1 VFAVYKRYVYNC
13 HNGQA
18 SLLNVLF
25 TELMCG
31 IVAQWLRFLALNQE
45 TMGSNP
51 AETIFLLLT
60 CLLTPQTLN
69 TVVSSICVAIVTTIF
84 SLGRNKTLDFRFGVL
99 MFC

>member
-1 VFAVYKRYVYNC
+1 
-13 HNGQA
+13 
-18 SLLNVLF
+18 
-25 TELMCG
+25 MCG

-60 CLLTPQTLN
+60 CLLTTQTLT
-69 TVVSSICVAIVTTIF
+69 TVFFSNVLLQPS
-84 SLGRNKTLDFRFGVL
+84 SLGRNKTLDFRFDVL

>member
-1 VFAVYKRYVYNC
+1 MFAVYKRYVYNC
-13 HNGQA
+13 HTGHA
-18 SLLNVLF
+18 GLLNVLF

-31 IVAQWLRFLALNQE
+31 IVAQWLRFWALIQE

-51 AETIFLLLT
+51 AETMFLLLT

-69 TVVSSICVAIVTTIF
+69 TNVFSKCVAIVSTIF
-84 SLGRNKTLDFRFGVL
+84 ALGRNKTLDFRFHVL